1 MDSTLV
7 SALVAFLCTIIG
19 LLLVVV
25 VVNQNAISK
34 KKDRIGEQ
42 VSKLNNVI
50 MKKDGNKSLVQKMH
64 PSKPADLGPIM
75 EKIQA
80 EFKILKRELDKNCS
94 KEGFGERDLKLKEV
108 TEDIIQL
115 QKKIEIISETIKAP
129 AIVLSTMDST
139 LAEISKSLKK
149 FDSLKKFE
157 KDLIPKLKKLES
169 LYLANKKVLSFEDAL
184 EITGFKAS
192 YLYKLTSTNAIPHS
206 NPTGRKIFFHRNQLE
221 AWLLGEK
228 TWTLKEN
235 QESKE

>member
-1 MDSTLV
+1 MDST
-7 SALVAFLCTIIG
+7 LVAFLCTIIG

-42 VSKLNNVI
+42 VSKLNDVI

-64 PSKPADLGPIM
+64 PSKPADLDPIM
-75 EKIQA
+75 KKIQA

-228 TWTLKEN
+228 TWTLEEN

>member
-19 LLLVVV
+19 LFLVVV

-34 KKDRIGEQ
+34 KKDR
-42 VSKLNNVI
+42 
-50 MKKDGNKSLVQKMH
+50 DGNKSLVQKMH

-75 EKIQA
+75 KKIQA
-80 EFKILKRELDKNCS
+80 EFQILKRE
-94 KEGFGERDLKLKEV
+94 
-108 TEDIIQL
+108 
-115 QKKIEIISETIKAP
+115 IEIISETINAP
-129 AIVLSTMDST
+129 SIVLSNIDST

-192 YLYKLTSTNAIPHS
+192 YLYKLTSTNSIPHS
-206 NPTGRKIFFHRNQLE
+206 KP
-221 AWLLGEK
+221 LGERSFLIE
-228 TWTLKEN
+228 TR
-235 QESKE
+235 

>member
-19 LLLVVV
+19 LFLVVV

-42 VSKLNNVI
+42 VSKQNNVI

-75 EKIQA
+75 KKIQA
-80 EFKILKRELDKNCS
+80 EFQILKRE
-94 KEGFGERDLKLKEV
+94 
-108 TEDIIQL
+108 
-115 QKKIEIISETIKAP
+115 IEIISETINAP
-129 AIVLSTMDST
+129 SIVLSNIDST

-192 YLYKLTSTNAIPHS
+192 YLYKLTSTNSIPHS
-206 NPTGRKIFFHRNQLE
+206 KPLGGKIFFDRDEIE
-221 AWLLGEK
+221 AWILNHK
-228 TWTLKEN
+228 

>member
-19 LLLVVV
+19 LFLVVV

-34 KKDRIGEQ
+34 KKDR
-42 VSKLNNVI
+42 
-50 MKKDGNKSLVQKMH
+50 DGNKSLVQKMH

-75 EKIQA
+75 KKIQA
-80 EFKILKRELDKNCS
+80 EFQILKRE
-94 KEGFGERDLKLKEV
+94 
-108 TEDIIQL
+108 
-115 QKKIEIISETIKAP
+115 IEIISETINAP
-129 AIVLSTMDST
+129 SIVLSNIDST

-192 YLYKLTSTNAIPHS
+192 YLYKLTSTNSIPHS
-206 NPTGRKIFFHRNQLE
+206 KPLGGKIFFDRDEIE
-221 AWLLGEK
+221 AWILNHK
-228 TWTLKEN
+228 

>member
-1 MDSTLV
+1 MDSTL
-7 SALVAFLCTIIG
+7 LAFVCTIIG

-25 VVNQNAISK
+25 INQNAILK
-34 KKDRIGEQ
+34 KKVRIGEQ
-42 VSKLNNVI
+42 VSKPNNVI

-75 EKIQA
+75 KKIQA
-80 EFKILKRELDKNCS
+80 EFKILK
-94 KEGFGERDLKLKEV
+94 KE
-108 TEDIIQL
+108 
-115 QKKIEIISETIKAP
+115 IEIISETINAP
-129 AIVLSTMDST
+129 AIVLSNIDST

-157 KDLIPKLKKLES
+157 KDMIPRLKKLES

-206 NPTGRKIFFHRNQLE
+206 KPLGGKIFFDRDEIE
-221 AWLLGEK
+221 AWILNHK
-228 TWTLKEN
+228 

>member
-19 LLLVVV
+19 LFLVVV

-75 EKIQA
+75 KKIQA
-80 EFKILKRELDKNCS
+80 EFKILK
-94 KEGFGERDLKLKEV
+94 KE
-108 TEDIIQL
+108 
-115 QKKIEIISETIKAP
+115 IEIISETINAP
-129 AIVLSTMDST
+129 SIVLSNIDST

-157 KDLIPKLKKLES
+157 KDMIPRLKKLES
-169 LYLANKKVLSFEDAL
+169 LYLANKKVLSFDDAL

-192 YLYKLTSTNAIPHS
+192 YLYKLTSTNSIPHS
-206 NPTGRKIFFHRNQLE
+206 KPLGGKIFFDRDEIE
-221 AWLLGEK
+221 AWILNHK
-228 TWTLKEN
+228 

>member
-19 LLLVVV
+19 LFLVVV

-75 EKIQA
+75 KKIQA
-80 EFKILKRELDKNCS
+80 EFQILKRE
-94 KEGFGERDLKLKEV
+94 
-108 TEDIIQL
+108 
-115 QKKIEIISETIKAP
+115 IEIISETINAP
-129 AIVLSTMDST
+129 SIVLSNIDST

-192 YLYKLTSTNAIPHS
+192 YLYKLTSTNSIPHS
-206 NPTGRKIFFHRNQLE
+206 KPLGGKIFFDRDEIE
-221 AWLLGEK
+221 AWILNHK
-228 TWTLKEN
+228 

>member
-19 LLLVVV
+19 LFLVVV
-25 VVNQNAISK
+25 VINQNAILK
-34 KKDRIGEQ
+34 KKVRIGEQ
-42 VSKLNNVI
+42 VSKPNNVI

-64 PSKPADLGPIM
+64 PSKPVDLGPIM
-75 EKIQA
+75 TKIKA
-80 EFKILKRELDKNCS
+80 EFQILKRELDKNYS
-94 KEGFGERDLKLKEV
+94 KEGFGERDLKLNEV

-115 QKKIEIISETIKAP
+115 QKKIEIISETINAP
-129 AIVLSTMDST
+129 AIVLSNIDST

-157 KDLIPKLKKLES
+157 KDMIPILKKLES

-206 NPTGRKIFFHRNQLE
+206 KPLGGKIFFDRDEIE
-221 AWLLGEK
+221 AWILNHK
-228 TWTLKEN
+228 